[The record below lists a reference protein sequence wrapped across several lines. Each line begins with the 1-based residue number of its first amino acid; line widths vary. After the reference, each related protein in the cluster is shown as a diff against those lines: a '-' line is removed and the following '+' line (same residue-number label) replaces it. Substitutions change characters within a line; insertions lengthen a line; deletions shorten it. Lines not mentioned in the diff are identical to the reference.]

1 MPSGAPPPMQF
12 AQLKFA
18 DQPKTNV
25 GTQMQQL
32 GKNLKAAGGD
42 KLFQP
47 TPPAVVPGAA
57 VPGAEGQTAAG
68 GPGPY
73 RQLVAPGTPGPSVAP
88 AAAALAGPQMAPQG
102 AAPVAPTTPPISL
115 PQIIPAQQPGV
126 NPTQNMTPV
135 QTLDWLRRMTG
146 TGQSVIPQGQP
157 GSAAL
162 TGAGLLPS
170 SPGFG
175 PPPGMPVTSGQ
186 QPPVPPRQSIFGDL
200 PYTPRPPVSY

>member
-12 AQLKFA
+12 AQLKFT
-18 DQPKTNV
+18 DQPKTNL

-88 AAAALAGPQMAPQG
+88 PAAAAPPMAP
-102 AAPVAPTTPPISL
+102 
-115 PQIIPAQQPGV
+115 
-126 NPTQNMTPV
+126 
-135 QTLDWLRRMTG
+135 
-146 TGQSVIPQGQP
+146 
-157 GSAAL
+157 
-162 TGAGLLPS
+162 
-170 SPGFG
+170 
-175 PPPGMPVTSGQ
+175 
-186 QPPVPPRQSIFGDL
+186 PPV
-200 PYTPRPPVSY
+200 

>member
-18 DQPKTNV
+18 DQPKTNI

-88 AAAALAGPQMAPQG
+88 SAAAPPPMAPG
-102 AAPVAPTTPPISL
+102 APPAPVPGQPPQQFPTGGAPPVFL
-115 PQIIPAQQPGV
+115 PQIIGSQPPV
-126 NPTQNMTPV
+126 NPTQNMTPP
-135 QTLDWLRRMTG
+135 QQLDWLRRMTG
-146 TGQSVIPQGQP
+146 MGQSVIPPGQP

-162 TGAGLLPS
+162 QGAGLLPS

-175 PPPGMPVTSGQ
+175 APPMMP
-186 QPPVPPRQSIFGDL
+186 QPPIS
-200 PYTPRPPVSY
+200 S

>member
-47 TPPAVVPGAA
+47 TPPTVVPGAA
-57 VPGAEGQTAAG
+57 VPGVQGPTSAG
-68 GPGPY
+68 GPQGPMP
-73 RQLVAPGTPGPSVAP
+73 LVAPGTPGPSVAP
-88 AAAALAGPQMAPQG
+88 PAAAAP
-102 AAPVAPTTPPISL
+102 PVAPPTPPPAAGMPPIQL
-115 PQIIPAQQPGV
+115 PQIIQAPPAVPGPSAATV
-126 NPTQNMTPV
+126 AQSMAPQA
-135 QTLDWLRRMTG
+135 QLDWLRRISG
-146 TGQSVIPQGQP
+146 IGPNVPPP
-157 GSAAL
+157 GFPGATAL
-162 TGAGLLPS
+162 TGAGMLPS

-175 PPPGMPVTSGQ
+175 APPGMP
-186 QPPVPPRQSIFGDL
+186 QPPISQ
-200 PYTPRPPVSY
+200 

>member
-18 DQPKTNV
+18 DQPKTNI

-57 VPGAEGQTAAG
+57 VPGAQGPTSAG
-68 GPGPY
+68 GPQGPMP
-73 RQLVAPGTPGPSVAP
+73 LVAPGTPGPSVAP
-88 AAAALAGPQMAPQG
+88 AAAAPAGPQMAPP
-102 AAPVAPTTPPISL
+102 AAPPAPTTPPIPL

-126 NPTQNMTPV
+126 NPTQNMTPM

-146 TGQSVIPQGQP
+146 MNQSVIPPGQP

-175 PPPGMPVTSGQ
+175 PAPGQTAANTGPMGPAQ
-186 QPPVPPRQSIFGDL
+186 VPFL
-200 PYTPRPPVSY
+200 

>member
-47 TPPAVVPGAA
+47 TPPTVVPGAA
-57 VPGAEGQTAAG
+57 VPGVQGPTSAG
-68 GPGPY
+68 GPQGSMP
-73 RQLVAPGTPGPSVAP
+73 LVAPGTPGPSVAP
-88 AAAALAGPQMAPQG
+88 PAVAPQG
-102 AAPVAPTTPPISL
+102 AAPVAPTTPPIPL
-115 PQIIPAQQPGV
+115 PQIIPAQSQAPGPSAATV
-126 NPTQNMTPV
+126 AQSMAPQA
-135 QTLDWLRRMTG
+135 QLDWLRRISG
-146 TGQSVIPQGQP
+146 IGPNIPPP
-157 GSAAL
+157 GFPGATAL
-162 TGAGLLPS
+162 TGAGMLPS

-175 PPPGMPVTSGQ
+175 APPGMP
-186 QPPVPPRQSIFGDL
+186 QPPIPQ
-200 PYTPRPPVSY
+200 

>member
-18 DQPKTNV
+18 DQPKTNI

-32 GKNLKAAGGD
+32 GKNLKAAGAD

-57 VPGAEGQTAAG
+57 VPGAQGPTSAG
-68 GPGPY
+68 GPQGPMP
-73 RQLVAPGTPGPSVAP
+73 LVAPGTPGPSVAP
-88 AAAALAGPQMAPQG
+88 AAAAPAGSQMAPP
-102 AAPVAPTTPPISL
+102 AAPPAPTTPPIPL
-115 PQIIPAQQPGV
+115 PQIIPAQPPGV
-126 NPTQNMTPV
+126 NPAQNMTPM

-146 TGQSVIPQGQP
+146 MNQSVIPPGQP

-175 PPPGMPVTSGQ
+175 PAPGQTAANTGPMGPAQ
-186 QPPVPPRQSIFGDL
+186 VPFL
-200 PYTPRPPVSY
+200 

>member
-18 DQPKTNV
+18 DQPKTNI

-32 GKNLKAAGGD
+32 GKNLKKAGVGN
-42 KLFQP
+42 LLQP

-57 VPGAEGQTAAG
+57 VPGAQGPTSAG
-68 GPGPY
+68 GPQGPMP
-73 RQLVAPGTPGPSVAP
+73 LVAPGTPGPSVAP
-88 AAAALAGPQMAPQG
+88 AAAAPAGPQMAPP
-102 AAPVAPTTPPISL
+102 AAPPPVTTPPVQL

-126 NPTQNMTPV
+126 NPTQNMSPV
-135 QTLDWLRRMTG
+135 QQLDWLRRMTG
-146 TGQSVIPQGQP
+146 MGQSVIPPGMP

-175 PPPGMPVTSGQ
+175 PAPGQTA
-186 QPPVPPRQSIFGDL
+186 
-200 PYTPRPPVSY
+200 TNT

>member
-57 VPGAEGQTAAG
+57 VPGAEGPTAAG

-88 AAAALAGPQMAPQG
+88 SAAAPPPMAPG
-102 AAPVAPTTPPISL
+102 APPAPVPGQPPQQFPTGGAPPVFL
-115 PQIIPAQQPGV
+115 PQIIGSQPPV

-135 QTLDWLRRMTG
+135 QQLDWLRRMTQ
-146 TGQSVIPQGQP
+146 TGQNVIPPGMP
-157 GSAAL
+157 GSAAMS
-162 TGAGLLPS
+162 GAGILPS
-170 SPGFG
+170 SPGFW
-175 PPPGMPVTSGQ
+175 PPPGMP
-186 QPPVPPRQSIFGDL
+186 QPPIPQ
-200 PYTPRPPVSY
+200 

>member
-25 GTQMQQL
+25 GTQMQDL
-32 GKNLKAAGGD
+32 GKNLKKAGIGN
-42 KLFQP
+42 LLQP

-57 VPGAEGQTAAG
+57 VPGAQGPTSAG
-68 GPGPY
+68 GPQGPMP
-73 RQLVAPGTPGPSVAP
+73 LVAPGTPGPSVAP
-88 AAAALAGPQMAPQG
+88 AAAA
-102 AAPVAPTTPPISL
+102 PVAPPPVTTPPVQL
-115 PQIIPAQQPGV
+115 PQIVPAPPQPGV

-135 QTLDWLRRMTG
+135 QQLDWLKRMTG
-146 TGQSVIPQGQP
+146 IGQSVIPPGQP

-162 TGAGLLPS
+162 QGAGLLPS

-175 PPPGMPVTSGQ
+175 APPMMP
-186 QPPVPPRQSIFGDL
+186 QPPIS
-200 PYTPRPPVSY
+200 S